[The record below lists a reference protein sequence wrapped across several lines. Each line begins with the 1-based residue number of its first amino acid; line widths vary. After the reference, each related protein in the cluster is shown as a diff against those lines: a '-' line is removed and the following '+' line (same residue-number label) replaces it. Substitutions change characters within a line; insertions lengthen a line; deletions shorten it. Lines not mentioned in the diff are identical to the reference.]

1 MGLFF
6 GGNSHFSD
14 SIFKIKKRIIRVITN
29 SGRRDS
35 CRDLYKKLQILT
47 LPSVYIFSLLNFVN
61 KNRNYFVFNNDVHE
75 FNTHFNHNLHLPTAN
90 LSLVQRGVLFSGS
103 KIYNRLPSN
112 IKLFKDPKR
121 FKSALK
127 TYLIENTF
135 YSVEEYYNLCS

>member
-1 MGLFF
+1 MLILLCHMGLFF

-61 KNRNYFVFNNDVHE
+61 KNRNYFLFNNVYE
-75 FNTHFNHNLHLPTAN
+75 FNTRFNHNLHLLSAN
-90 LSLVQRGVLFSGS
+90 LSVIQRGVLFSGS
-103 KIYNRLPSN
+103 KIYNHLPSN
-112 IKLFKDPKR
+112 IKLLF
-121 FKSALK
+121 
-127 TYLIENTF
+127 
-135 YSVEEYYNLCS
+135 